1 MGYDLRNAALIG
13 CCVLAIV
20 VAAAFFPAAGY
31 GDAPDREA
39 VDSDEYVDGSAV
51 GTSPIER
58 GLEGLAGAVGGDGQ
72 SDGPAEEPADDGP
85 EAEPDSSSPDRD
97 GSDEREAG
105 SSGQFE
111 ALLVAM
117 LTLGVLAVG
126 AVAVWRGTD
135 PVRLGVPEGE
145 IPSGVLPRLRF
156 RLGRIP
162 QATMLATIGVS
173 RRLPSLLDA
182 VAGVGRGVGTGLGLA
197 VSSVGRG
204 VGAALAGL
212 PSLLTVSWPRVG
224 LSGSLSG
231 LRSVV
236 SGIGPGPTRSD
247 ATESRPPRARAST
260 GDDAVDAPDTGPST
274 VEEAWAEMV
283 DLVPVG
289 RRPARTPGEY
299 ARAAIDAGLPADPV
313 SRLTETF
320 REVRYGGYPPSADRT
335 RRARDAL
342 ERIERDRDDGGDGE

>member
-31 GDAPDREA
+31 GDTPDREA

-51 GTSPIER
+51 GASPIER
-58 GLEGLAGAVGGDGQ
+58 GLEGLVDAVGGNGQ
-72 SDGPAEEPADDGP
+72 SDGPAEEPAGDEP

-97 GSDEREAG
+97 GSDEPASS

-135 PVRLGVPEGE
+135 PVRLGVPKGE
-145 IPSGVLPRLRF
+145 IPHGVLPRLRF

-173 RRLPSLLDA
+173 RTLPSHLDA
-182 VAGVGRGVGTGLGLA
+182 VAGAGRDVGTGLGLA

-204 VGAALAGL
+204 VGAAVAGL
-212 PSLLTVSWPRVG
+212 PSLLTVGWPRVG
-224 LSGSLSG
+224 LSESISG

-236 SGIGPGPTRSD
+236 SGIGPRPTRSD
-247 ATESRPPRARAST
+247 ANESRPPRARAST
-260 GDDAVDAPDTGPST
+260 GDEAAPGSDEGGPT
-274 VEEAWAEMV
+274 VEEAWTEMIE
-283 DLVPVG
+283 LVPVG
-289 RRPARTPGEY
+289 RRRTRTPGEY

-313 SRLTETF
+313 SRLTKTF